1 MSSLSKFGRAVLNNG
16 LWVSSS
22 RIYLGEVKNVADDIT
37 ARRLCEITLAHRT
50 SSSNRQRP
58 PSGSKL
64 PELGVETPDDE
75 TSDQQQTMLSRLGPR
90 LPHSPI
96 SAILRGELCIQVKLL
111 LGRFKLGLSCALS
124 DTKRGG
130 GVPQAASGHQPLAPT
145 SRPNECHWQRL
156 PVRTS

>member
-37 ARRLCEITLAHRT
+37 ARRLGEITLAHRT

-58 PSGSKL
+58 PAGSKL

-75 TSDQQQTMLSRLGPR
+75 ISDQQQTMLSRLRP
-90 LPHSPI
+90 
-96 SAILRGELCIQVKLL
+96 SALGFRIPPYRPFSKESSVFKSSCCLGVSLL
-111 LGRFKLGLSCALS
+111 LRSRS
-124 DTKRGG
+124 H
-130 GVPQAASGHQPLAPT
+130 AS
-145 SRPNECHWQRL
+145 
-156 PVRTS
+156 